1 MKKTRVRTLI
11 VATALVAAVS
21 ASSAAYAMGGF
32 GRSAAEPATNRSS
45 AAVPGDGTC
54 LVPAVP
60 VDATV
65 ADLTATEVVDL
76 TFLLEEEKLARDVY
90 AALYE
95 QWSLRTFANI
105 ATSEQRHMD
114 AVEGVL
120 VAYGVDYAVSE
131 TPGVFEN
138 DELQALYDQLIARGS
153 DSLAS
158 AIEVGILV
166 ERVDIADIDEQLI
179 NTENVT
185 IEQVY
190 ENLRAGSE
198 KHLAAFTKVYGIY
211 ADGDVDSV
219 TL

>member
-1 MKKTRVRTLI
+1 MKKNRVRTLI

-21 ASSAAYAMGGF
+21 ASGAAYAMGGF